1 MTFTVITASAGSGKT
16 YTLTTRLADA
26 LAGGVRTSEII
37 ATTFTTKAAAELR
50 ERLQLRLL
58 ELGHVEQANEIGS
71 ALIGTVNSIA
81 GQIVQDYAIDLG
93 LSPEL
98 RVLSEEES
106 ATILTESINH
116 TIAEVEER
124 EHALLARLGYEDAP
138 GQSASSFQ
146 REESWASAVR
156 DLTRL
161 ARTNAVDPATLARN
175 AEESIADF
183 RAMIEAAG
191 YETGPD
197 QREQWKRVFESCLAE
212 LKSDLDAALAAEAQG
227 EEFTH
232 WPSDGAPVK
241 RLGSTLG
248 NVEGSVVTLEA
259 AHRRMSRDMSAVP
272 WREWMALAD
281 VSGMAASQGGK
292 KPGARPKA
300 VFAPLAALIFGES
313 DGVGVLG
320 NEAFLAD
327 VERLIRLAFSTAAHA
342 LEAYAERKAALGVMD
357 FADQEIL
364 ALDLV
369 GDGDRVPASLKKR
382 VRASLKERF
391 RFLAVDEF
399 QDTSPIQLE
408 LFMRLG
414 DLVDDVVWVGDQKQ
428 SIYGFRDAAPE
439 LMAGVVNAVSKQH
452 GGFAG
457 GSVEALTD
465 SYRSS
470 AAPLSLSNALFTA
483 IFRDMDP
490 STVALDIPERRESTR
505 HEGGIEVWKGPETLP
520 RAKDSALR
528 SSIATGIHALLTSG
542 ATLDGKPVKPGDI
555 AVLARGGGS
564 LSTVTDAL
572 ETLGIPTTGME
583 RNLWT
588 GREAHFMRAGL
599 ASLLDPSDTLAL
611 AELVNLIPEHGSHET
626 WFQELGALP
635 DREEREGRMKAWRED
650 ASLASLEALRARA
663 AQLSPSEVVLA
674 LIDALELPRRAKQWT
689 GTEDRLAV
697 LEAFHALARTY
708 EDDCASRGRAM
719 GLAGLG
725 AFLEEHGEGH
735 KLAHDPNA
743 VTVGTIHG
751 AKGLQWPVVITIV
764 PDRAKD
770 ARDSVTVKPRPAK
783 QFDAEHPLEGRG
795 LRFIP
800 LLNDAFP
807 PMAKALAHNPDVT
820 RARLENR
827 AEEAR
832 IHYVA
837 LTRTKFQAVLAGHKD
852 LAETLYAQF
861 SPEVL
866 EAHIAEA
873 ASWTPDRDDSAKA
886 VKARK
891 EARDA
896 EAKYSL
902 TLKEGSDGCSALVV
916 TGARVPACL
925 PGESTPQCD
934 GDVDHEG
941 KACECTCATR
951 SSSIPVTVLH
961 HELPGEPNDPDAPF
975 EPYRQDRSPLAS
987 TPIAEPAGT
996 PSSFIEHEGGLAARF
1011 AASAVSSAGIDAR
1024 VTIHAKLG
1032 APLVGEGG
1040 QHRDLVGEAVHAYL
1054 ATPYAQLPRE
1064 RQLSLARRITERWLG
1079 TDPLLKAKVTPEV
1092 VVEAGERWRAW
1103 AAREFPGHTSGTEV
1117 PIAWW
1122 NAEGQAME
1130 GWIDSLLTLSDGHS
1144 LVVDHKTNS
1153 RTDPAQVL
1161 DYIRGEYVG
1170 QLATYMNALEE
1181 RTGQRPEYALVHLPL
1196 SGYVVKVEVER

>member
-50 ERLQLRLL
+50 ERLQVRLI
-58 ELGHVEQANEIGS
+58 ELGHVERANEIGS

-81 GQIVQDYAIDLG
+81 GQIVQDHAIDMG

-106 ATILTESINH
+106 ELFLTASINQ

-124 EHALLARLGYEDAP
+124 EHELLARLGYEGTS
-138 GQSASSFQ
+138 GQSTSSFQ
-146 REESWASAVR
+146 KEESWASTVR
-156 DLTRL
+156 DMTRL
-161 ARTNAVDPATLARN
+161 ARTNAIDPATLAHN
-175 AEESIADF
+175 AEESIAEF

-197 QREQWKRVFESCLAE
+197 QRQQWRRVFESCLAD
-212 LKSDLDAALAAEAQG
+212 LKGDLDAALAAEAQG
-227 EEFTH
+227 VKFSQ
-232 WPSDGAPVK
+232 WPSDGEPVK
-241 RLGSTLG
+241 GGARTLG

-259 AHRRMSRDMSAVP
+259 AYRRMSRDVSAVP
-272 WREWMALAD
+272 WSEWMALAD
-281 VSGMAASQGGK
+281 VSGVAVPRGGK
-292 KPGARPKA
+292 KPGARPK
-300 VFAPLAALIFGES
+300 VVCAPLSSLILGAS

-327 VERLIRLAFSTAAHA
+327 IEQLIRLAFSTAAQA
-342 LEAYAERKAALGVMD
+342 LEAYAESKAALGVMD

-369 GDGDRVPASLKKR
+369 THNERARSSL
-382 VRASLKERF
+382 ANRF

-414 DLVDDVVWVGDQKQ
+414 ELVDDVVWVGDQKQ

-439 LMAGVVNAVSKQH
+439 LMEGVVEAVRGKR

-457 GSVEALTD
+457 GRVEALTD

-470 AAPLSLSNALFTA
+470 EAPLALSNALFTA
-483 IFRDMDP
+483 IFRDMEP
-490 STVALDIPERRESTR
+490 STVALNIPEKRESTR
-505 HEGGIEVWKGPETLP
+505 HEGGIEMWKGPEIPP
-520 RAKDSALR
+520 RAKDTALR
-528 SSIATGIHALLTSG
+528 SSIATGIHELLTSG
-542 ATLDGKPVKPGDI
+542 ATLNGKPVTPGDI
-555 AVLARGGGS
+555 AVLSRGGGS

-572 ETLGIPTTGME
+572 ETLGIPTTGAE
-583 RNLWT
+583 RNLWK
-588 GREAHFMRAGL
+588 GREAHVMRAGL
-599 ASLLDPSDTLAL
+599 ASLLDQSDTLAL
-611 AELVNLIPEHGSHET
+611 AELVNLLPEHASHES

-635 DREEREGRMKAWRED
+635 DRAERQARMKAWRED
-650 ASLASLEALRARA
+650 PSLAGLEALRARA
-663 AQLSPSEVVLA
+663 AQLSPSEVILA
-674 LIDALELPRRAKQWT
+674 LIDALELPRRAKRWSA
-689 GTEDRLAV
+689 TEDRLAV
-697 LEAFHALARTY
+697 LDAFHSLAREY
-708 EDDCASRGRAM
+708 EEDCASRGRAM
-719 GLAGLG
+719 GLAGLS
-725 AFLEEHGEGH
+725 AFLEEHGKGH

-743 VTVGTIHG
+743 VTVSTIHG

-764 PDRAKD
+764 PDKAKETRN
-770 ARDSVTVKPRPAK
+770 AVTVKPRAK
-783 QFDAEHPLEGRG
+783 DEFDAEHPLEGRA

-800 LLNDAFP
+800 ILKDSFA

-827 AEEAR
+827 SEEAR

-837 LTRTKFQAVLAGHKD
+837 LTRAKYQLVLAGHKN

-861 SPEVL
+861 SPESL
-866 EAHIAEA
+866 KAEIAEA
-873 ASWTPDRDDSAKA
+873 GSWVPEGEESAGATKESML
-886 VKARK
+886 KR
-891 EARDA
+891 EARA
-896 EAKYSL
+896 TYGLEEQK
-902 TLKEGSDGCSALVV
+902 GSDASAALIV
-916 TGARVPACL
+916 TGARVPAGL
-925 PGESTPQCD
+925 PGESD
-934 GDVDHEG
+934 AES
-941 KACECTCATR
+941 A
-951 SSSIPVTVLH
+951 SSIPVTVLH
-961 HELPGEPNDPDAPF
+961 HEVPCDPNDPDAHV
-975 EPYRQDRSPLAS
+975 EVYRQERSPLAS
-987 TPIAEPAGT
+987 TPTAKPAGT
-996 PSSFIEHEGGLAARF
+996 PSSFIQHESGLAARF
-1011 AASAVSSAGIDAR
+1011 AASAVSSAGIDAK
-1024 VTIHAKLG
+1024 VMIHAKLG

-1040 QHRDLVGEAVHAYL
+1040 EHRELVGEAVHAYL

-1092 VVEAGERWRAW
+1092 VVEAGERWHAW
-1103 AAREFPGHTSGTEV
+1103 SAREFPGHASGTEV

-1122 NAEGQAME
+1122 NDDGQTME
-1130 GWIDSLLTLSDGHS
+1130 GWIDSLLTLPDGRS
-1144 LVVDHKTNS
+1144 IIVDHKTNS
-1153 RTDPAQVL
+1153 RTEPAQIL
-1161 DYIRGEYVG
+1161 DYIRREYVG

>member
-58 ELGHVEQANEIGS
+58 ELGQVEKANEIGS

-106 ATILTESINH
+106 ELILTASINH
-116 TIAEVEER
+116 TLAEVEER
-124 EHALLARLGYEDAP
+124 EHALLARLGYEGTP
-138 GQSASSFQ
+138 GQSANSFQ

-156 DLTRL
+156 DLTKL
-161 ARTNAVDPATLARN
+161 ARTNAVSPAALARN

-197 QREQWKRVFESCLAE
+197 QREQWRRTFEGCLAE
-212 LKSDLDAALAAEAQG
+212 LKKDLDAALVAQAQG
-227 EEFTH
+227 EELTE

-248 NVEGSVVTLEA
+248 NVQGSVVTLEA

-281 VSGMAASQGGK
+281 VSGMAASSGGK

-369 GDGDRVPASLKKR
+369 GDSDRVPASLKKR

-439 LMAGVVNAVSKQH
+439 LMESVVDAVREKR
-452 GGFAG
+452 GGFEG

-470 AAPLSLSNALFTA
+470 EPPLSLTNALFTS
-483 IFRDMDP
+483 IFRDMEP
-490 STVALDIPERRESTR
+490 SAVALNIPEKRERTR
-505 HEGGIEVWKGPETLP
+505 HEGGVELWKGPENLP

-528 SSIATGIHALLTSG
+528 SSIATGIHTLLTSG
-542 ATLDGKPVKPGDI
+542 ATLAGEPVMPGDI

-572 ETLGIPTTGME
+572 ESLGIPTTGAE

-611 AELVNLIPEHGSHET
+611 AELVSLIPEHASHET
-626 WFQELGALP
+626 WFQELGVLP
-635 DREEREGRMKAWRED
+635 DRAEREGRMKAWRED

-663 AQLSPSEVVLA
+663 AQLCPSEIVLA
-674 LIDALELPRRAKQWT
+674 LIDALELPRRAKQWSA
-689 GTEDRLAV
+689 TEDRLAV
-697 LEAFHALARTY
+697 LEAFHALACTY
-708 EDDCASRGRAM
+708 EDDCESRGRAM
-719 GLAGLG
+719 GLAGLK
-725 AFLEEHGEGH
+725 AFLEEHGEEH
-735 KLAHDPNA
+735 KLAHNPNA
-743 VTVGTIHG
+743 VTVSTIHG
-751 AKGLQWPVVITIV
+751 AKGLQWPVVITVV
-764 PDRAKD
+764 PEKAKD
-770 ARDSVTVKPRPAK
+770 ARNSVTVKPRPAEE
-783 QFDAEHPLEGRG
+783 FDAEHPLEGRA

-800 LLNDAFP
+800 IINDSFP
-807 PMAKALAHNPDVT
+807 PMAKALAHNPDVKH
-820 RARLENR
+820 ARLANR

-837 LTRTKFQAVLAGHKD
+837 LTRAKYQLVLAGHKD
-852 LAETLYAQF
+852 LTETLYAHF
-861 SPEVL
+861 SPEIL
-866 EAHIAEA
+866 EAEIAEE
-873 ASWTPDRDDSAKA
+873 ASWTPERDESAKA
-886 VKARK
+886 VKERH
-891 EARDA
+891 EERDEQA
-896 EAKYSL
+896 TYTLSL
-902 TLKEGSDGCSALVV
+902 TEESDGSAALTV
-916 TGARVPACL
+916 TGARVPVGL
-925 PGESTPQCD
+925 PGQSEPPCSAD
-934 GDVDHEG
+934 
-941 KACECTCATR
+941 ACENAKAGKCECGARVST
-951 SSSIPVTVLH
+951 IPVTVLH
-961 HELPGEPNDPDAPF
+961 HETPEELEESESPL
-975 EPYRQDRSPLAS
+975 EPYRQERSPLAAS
-987 TPIAEPAGT
+987 VAARPAGT
-996 PSSFIEHEGGLAARF
+996 PSSFVEHESGLPARF
-1011 AASAVSSAGIDAR
+1011 AASAVASVGIDAN

-1040 QHRDLVGEAVHAYL
+1040 EHRELVGEAVHAYL
-1054 ATPYAQLPRE
+1054 ATPYALLPRE
-1064 RQLSLARRITERWLG
+1064 RQLALARRITERWFG

-1092 VVEAGERWRAW
+1092 IVEAGERWHAW
-1103 AAREFPGHTSGTEV
+1103 SAREFPGHTAGTEV
-1117 PIAWW
+1117 PVAWW
-1122 NAEGQAME
+1122 NADGQAME

-1144 LVVDHKTNS
+1144 VVVDHKTNS
-1153 RTDPAQVL
+1153 RTEPAEVL
-1161 DYIRGEYVG
+1161 DYIRREYVG
-1170 QLATYMNALEE
+1170 QLATYLNALEE
-1181 RTGQRPEYALVHLPL
+1181 RTGRRPDYALVHLPL
-1196 SGYVVKVEVER
+1196 SGYVVKVEVKP